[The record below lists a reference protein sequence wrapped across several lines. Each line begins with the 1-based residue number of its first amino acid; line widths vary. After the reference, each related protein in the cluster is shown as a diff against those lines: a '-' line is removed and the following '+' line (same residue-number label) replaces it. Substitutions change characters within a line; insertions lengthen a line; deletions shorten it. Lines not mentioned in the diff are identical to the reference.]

1 MVIWAQT
8 RPGRTPRE
16 PDPPPGWRMAR
27 LKGDYIER
35 IDEIVRL
42 ADAGEIDARRAHQE
56 LSVALRQ
63 FVQEAS
69 GISAPTMTLSELG
82 HSRNP
87 VLGPVTEI
95 VRGIYP
101 VEFGPDRHASVF
113 QAGDVCASGGGASG
127 PDLAGDGPGP
137 VPGRHAEPAVAR
149 PAGPR
154 RGHRGRPGG
163 VARAPPSRRA
173 GPRGAGA
180 NTELLRTLPEYHRAV
195 RRQRWLVAGGVAL
208 VGLLA
213 VAAVLGAA
221 RPVQRV
227 TLVDQKDNRDIVL
240 CLDVS
245 GSMID
250 VDAEVVS
257 TFLRLADGFRGE
269 RISMVIFN
277 SSAVP
282 VFPLTDDYDF
292 VSDQLRRAQ
301 RSLTIGRRQGP
312 VLRRHPQ
319 RRGQLAHRRRP
330 RHLRPQLRPPRAP
343 ARPVGHPRLRQR
355 GRGPVAVHA
364 CRRAASWPRPAG
376 IQVYGMN
383 PSDNP
388 SSSAA
393 VEMRQVVEA
402 TGGIYFALN
411 DDERRPPHARG
422 GDVAGG
428 HPHPQRAAHG
438 HPRRPRRPDRPG
450 GARRPGLPRH
460 RRIRW
465 RR

>member
-1 MVIWAQT
+1 MDLTWLETALAPFLGGTLSQPWLVLPAL
-8 RPGRTPRE
+8 GV
-16 PDPPPGWRMAR
+16 A
-27 LKGDYIER
+27 
-35 IDEIVRL
+35 IV
-42 ADAGEIDARRAHQE
+42 
-56 LSVALRQ
+56 VAL
-63 FVQEAS
+63 VVW
-69 GISAPTMTLSELG
+69 L
-82 HSRNP
+82 
-87 VLGPVTEI
+87 VLRR
-95 VRGIYP
+95 RG
-101 VEFGPDRHASVF
+101 E
-113 QAGDVCASGGGASG
+113 
-127 PDLAGDGPGP
+127 P
-137 VPGRHAEPAVAR
+137 VPVAL
-149 PAGPR
+149 
-154 RGHRGRPGG
+154 
-163 VARAPPSRRA
+163 
-173 GPRGAGA
+173 A

-227 TLVDQKDNRDIVL
+227 TFVDQKDNRDIVL

-292 VSDQLRRAQ
+292 VGDQLRRAQ
-301 RSLTIGRRQGP
+301 RSLTLVDGKDPFFAGTLNGAGSSLIGHGLATCVRSSD
-312 VLRRHPQ
+312 HPELQ
-319 RRGQLAHRRRP
+319 RARSVILASDNEAAGKSLFTMPEGGQLAK
-330 RHLRPQLRPPRAP
+330 A
-343 ARPVGHPRLRQR
+343 
-355 GRGPVAVHA
+355 
-364 CRRAASWPRPAG
+364 AG

-411 DDERRPPHARG
+411 DVNAVRRTLEAVTAREATRIPSAPRTVIH
-422 GDVAGG
+422 DVPGVPIAL
-428 HPHPQRAAHG
+428 AALAVLG
-438 HPRRPRRPDRPG
+438 FLG
-450 GARRPGLPRH
+450 V

>member
-1 MVIWAQT
+1 MDLTWLETALAPFLGGTLSQPWLVLPAL
-8 RPGRTPRE
+8 GV
-16 PDPPPGWRMAR
+16 A
-27 LKGDYIER
+27 
-35 IDEIVRL
+35 IV
-42 ADAGEIDARRAHQE
+42 
-56 LSVALRQ
+56 VAL
-63 FVQEAS
+63 VVW
-69 GISAPTMTLSELG
+69 L
-82 HSRNP
+82 
-87 VLGPVTEI
+87 VL
-95 VRGIYP
+95 R
-101 VEFGPDRHASVF
+101 
-113 QAGDVCASGGGASG
+113 
-127 PDLAGDGPGP
+127 
-137 VPGRHAEPAVAR
+137 
-149 PAGPR
+149 R
-154 RGHRGRPGG
+154 RGETVP
-163 VARAPPSRRA
+163 VAL
-173 GPRGAGA
+173 A
-180 NTELLRTLPEYHRAV
+180 NTDLLRTLPEYHRAV
-195 RRQRWLVAGGVAL
+195 RRQRWLVAGAVAL

-292 VSDQLRRAQ
+292 VGDQLRRAQ
-301 RSLTIGRRQGP
+301 RSLTLVDGKDPFFAGTLNGAGSSLIGDGLATCVRSFDHP
-312 VLRRHPQ
+312 ELRRARSVILASDNEAAGKSLFTMPEG
-319 RRGQLAHRRRP
+319 GQLAK
-330 RHLRPQLRPPRAP
+330 A
-343 ARPVGHPRLRQR
+343 
-355 GRGPVAVHA
+355 
-364 CRRAASWPRPAG
+364 AG

-411 DDERRPPHARG
+411 DVSAVRRTLEAVTSREATRIPSAPRTVIH
-422 GDVAGG
+422 DVPGVPIAL
-428 HPHPQRAAHG
+428 AALAVLG
-438 HPRRPRRPDRPG
+438 FLG
-450 GARRPGLPRH
+450 I

>member
-1 MVIWAQT
+1 M
-8 RPGRTPRE
+8 
-16 PDPPPGWRMAR
+16 D
-27 LKGDYIER
+27 
-35 IDEIVRL
+35 
-42 ADAGEIDARRAHQE
+42 
-56 LSVALRQ
+56 LSSVEG
-63 FVQEAS
+63 F
-69 GISAPTMTLSELG
+69 
-82 HSRNP
+82 
-87 VLGPVTEI
+87 LGPML
-95 VRGIYP
+95 
-101 VEFGPDRHASVF
+101 
-113 QAGDVCASGGGASG
+113 GGQLSQ
-127 PDLAGDGPGP
+127 PWL
-137 VPGRHAEPAVAR
+137 VLPAL
-149 PAGPR
+149 
-154 RGHRGRPGG
+154 GG
-163 VARAPPSRRA
+163 VLVIALVVWLVLRLRGEAAPVA
-173 GPRGAGA
+173 VA
-180 NTELLRTLPEYHRAV
+180 NTELLRTLPEYRNAV
-195 RRQRWLVAGGVAL
+195 RRHRWMIAGGVAL
-208 VGLLA
+208 VALLA

-257 TFLRLADGFRGE
+257 TFLRLAEGFRGE

-301 RSLTIGRRQGP
+301 RSLTIVDGKDPFFAGTLNGAGSSLIGDGLATCVRSFDHPELQRARSVILASDNEAAGRSLFTLPEG
-312 VLRRHPQ
+312 
-319 RRGQLAHRRRP
+319 GQLAKT
-330 RHLRPQLRPPRAP
+330 
-343 ARPVGHPRLRQR
+343 G
-355 GRGPVAVHA
+355 
-364 CRRAASWPRPAG
+364 G

-393 VEMRQVVEA
+393 VEMRQVVES

-411 DDERRPPHARG
+411 DVNAVRRTLEAVTSREATRIPSAPRTVIH
-422 GDVAGG
+422 DVPGIPIAV
-428 HPHPQRAAHG
+428 AALAVLG
-438 HPRRPRRPDRPG
+438 FL
-450 GARRPGLPRH
+450 AL

>member
-1 MVIWAQT
+1 V
-8 RPGRTPRE
+8 
-16 PDPPPGWRMAR
+16 D
-27 LKGDYIER
+27 
-35 IDEIVRL
+35 
-42 ADAGEIDARRAHQE
+42 
-56 LSVALRQ
+56 LSSVEG
-63 FVQEAS
+63 F
-69 GISAPTMTLSELG
+69 
-82 HSRNP
+82 
-87 VLGPVTEI
+87 LGPLL
-95 VRGIYP
+95 
-101 VEFGPDRHASVF
+101 
-113 QAGDVCASGGGASG
+113 GGQLSQ
-127 PDLAGDGPGP
+127 PWL
-137 VPGRHAEPAVAR
+137 VLPAL
-149 PAGPR
+149 
-154 RGHRGRPGG
+154 GG
-163 VARAPPSRRA
+163 VLVIALVVWLILRLRGEAAPVA
-173 GPRGAGA
+173 VA
-180 NTELLRTLPEYHRAV
+180 NTELLRTLPEYRRAV
-195 RRQRWLVAGGVAL
+195 RRHRLMIAGGVAL
-208 VGLLA
+208 VALLA

-257 TFLRLADGFRGE
+257 TFLRLAEGFRGE

-301 RSLTIGRRQGP
+301 RSLTIVDGKDPFFAGTLNGAGSSLIGDGLATCVRSFDHPELQRARSVILASDNEAAGRSLFTLPEG
-312 VLRRHPQ
+312 
-319 RRGQLAHRRRP
+319 GQLAKT
-330 RHLRPQLRPPRAP
+330 
-343 ARPVGHPRLRQR
+343 G
-355 GRGPVAVHA
+355 
-364 CRRAASWPRPAG
+364 S

-393 VEMRQVVEA
+393 VEMRQVVES

-411 DDERRPPHARG
+411 DVNAVRRTLEAVTSREATRIPSAPRTVIHDTPVMPIAM
-422 GDVAGG
+422 
-428 HPHPQRAAHG
+428 AALAVLG
-438 HPRRPRRPDRPG
+438 FL
-450 GARRPGLPRH
+450 GL